1 MQNAKEDAGHRQ
13 WISVERW
20 LQYKGLRHTND
31 QRLVVMVG
39 GRLHIGGQI
48 IIGRGWHHDKSM
60 RVSSLILQR
69 LNQKNNEDCVVS
81 CHVTWGLGSTNR
93 KQTSKLKS
101 MQTMKWEIQILYS
114 KTIVVSDWILRQLMA
129 INDWSEAI
137 VSGELVEI

>member
-48 IIGRGWHHDKSM
+48 IIGRG
-60 RVSSLILQR
+60 
-69 LNQKNNEDCVVS
+69 
-81 CHVTWGLGSTNR
+81 
-93 KQTSKLKS
+93 
-101 MQTMKWEIQILYS
+101 
-114 KTIVVSDWILRQLMA
+114 
-129 INDWSEAI
+129 
-137 VSGELVEI
+137 

>member
-39 GRLHIGGQI
+39 GRLHIVGQI

-69 LNQKNNEDCVVS
+69 LNQKNNEDRVMS
-81 CHVTWGLGSTNR
+81 CHVMWHGGWEAQIENKHQNWNPC
-93 KQTSKLKS
+93 KQWSGKFKFFIVKLLS
-101 MQTMKWEIQILYS
+101 
-114 KTIVVSDWILRQLMA
+114 
-129 INDWSEAI
+129 
-137 VSGELVEI
+137 